1 MRTTRT
7 GFITLVVF
15 CASTLAIIAQ
25 EKERIISGQVRVRS
39 ELDGRRMF
47 SDEAVLAHLIRS
59 RIRATVRPAAGITV
73 LAEVQDSRYWG
84 QSDPVQGRGT
94 TDASADALDMH
105 QAWAQC
111 DSIFGTPIVLRVGRQ
126 EMSFANERL
135 VSVSNWSNRGR
146 TFDAARATW
155 LGDGFN
161 VDVFGSRT
169 SAPSE
174 RSETSQN
181 FYGLWAAWR
190 PDAALAIDVY
200 GLRDDDTRELQR
212 GVDSGL
218 SALARYTAG
227 AYARMSL
234 DPVDAEIEGALQRGA
249 LAQNDSVAR
258 NSVEAFMASA
268 TIGVTLDR
276 TSKTRAYVLATVIS
290 GDGSSD
296 DGRVESFNLLF
307 GTKHRYYGLMDVVP
321 VFGSHGLVDLSAG
334 LSSTPLKSLRLL
346 FETHLMKPQRGGERS
361 YGTEIDATM
370 YWRSTPALEVSGGGG
385 VFLSGDALA
394 DAVSD
399 KIAYWLYLAGQFD
412 F

>member
-15 CASTLAIIAQ
+15 CASTLAIIAL
-25 EKERIISGQVRVRS
+25 EKECIICGQVRVRS

-59 RIRATVRPAAGITV
+59 RIRATARPAAGITV

-94 TDASADALDMH
+94 TDASADVLDMH

-111 DSIFGTPIVLRVGRQ
+111 DSIFGMPIVLRVGRQ

-135 VSVSNWSNRGR
+135 
-146 TFDAARATW
+146 
-155 LGDGFN
+155 
-161 VDVFGSRT
+161 
-169 SAPSE
+169 
-174 RSETSQN
+174 
-181 FYGLWAAWR
+181 
-190 PDAALAIDVY
+190 
-200 GLRDDDTRELQR
+200 
-212 GVDSGL
+212 
-218 SALARYTAG
+218 
-227 AYARMSL
+227 
-234 DPVDAEIEGALQRGA
+234 
-249 LAQNDSVAR
+249 
-258 NSVEAFMASA
+258 
-268 TIGVTLDR
+268 
-276 TSKTRAYVLATVIS
+276 
-290 GDGSSD
+290 
-296 DGRVESFNLLF
+296 LF
-307 GTKHRYYGLMDVVP
+307 GTTHRYYGLMDFVP

-385 VFLSGDALA
+385 VFLPGDALA
-394 DAVSD
+394 AAVSD